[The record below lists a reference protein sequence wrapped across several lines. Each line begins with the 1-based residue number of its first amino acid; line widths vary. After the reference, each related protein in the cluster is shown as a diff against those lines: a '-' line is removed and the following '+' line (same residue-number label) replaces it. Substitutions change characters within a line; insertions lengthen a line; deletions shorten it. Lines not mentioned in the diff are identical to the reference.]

1 MVLTIARWPY
11 SKLDA
16 AIINREEGVMIK
28 DTKSKYV
35 PNERKD
41 SVRRIRVTSERVSQ
55 ARLMPVLQWVKL
67 KPEYIEGIADELDLL
82 IIGTLTSRMLSSSC
96 CEC

>member
-41 SVRRIRVTSERVSQ
+41 SVRRIRVT
-55 ARLMPVLQWVKL
+55 
-67 KPEYIEGIADELDLL
+67 
-82 IIGTLTSRMLSSSC
+82 C
-96 CEC
+96 